1 VAEAQK
7 EVAAIDKQLK
17 DIDSANKSI
26 TTMVTVIEPATAS
39 DRPTSPRSTLILLLA
54 TIGGLCLGC
63 GVAMVRDIR
72 SGGVIEPGSL
82 DQLKMLGDGLP
93 VLARLPAVPRRQLAM
108 NSWRDRMVDS
118 AAEFSHACEQVHQAL
133 ESITSFSGGRTVVV
147 TSTKAREGKSTLA
160 SLLALTLAQTGNR
173 VLLVDANLHS
183 PVQGEIFGIDGD
195 YGLGNLLEEEIES
208 DFASCV
214 HPGNDDRMDV
224 LLSGASTAAFA
235 DLLNSQRFTDLLAAM
250 AAEYDCVLID
260 SPALAAGPEARIIA
274 SSCDATLI
282 LANESGINKKVLKQ
296 TRDSLTSVGGNVIGV
311 VLNGGMPAIG
321 TVDAVVN
328 IDVSHHAPVRPGVQV
343 TAAGPARVTT
353 PIPIP
358 APEPVQSVF
367 AAQVR
372 RVVDEEAEVSEPVLP
387 EVESEVDR
395 FGWIWSYSLVAILLL
410 GAWMAFHGLW
420 GASRIVGTLMSP
432 AQEPLTMLMA
442 GSGLLV
448 AMLLAGFQVRPPRQ
462 DIALIV
468 LGGILAAVTLN
479 GGAINTLWSSQQH
492 AAITSSTAQ
501 TILLFATLLFG
512 WSVVRRTRMAGP
524 LNIAD
529 PIVASDVALAVFAQA
544 SAMSAMMILLSHWHS
559 KGECLAVIAFSSC
572 LATMLAYWMAPLRS
586 SLCFWLSPFAV
597 ALFGY
602 LCAAASAQGIHVSML
617 MALARPMPLDYASMG
632 TIGAMLGF
640 WIARCAGR
648 IAWPTG

>member
-1 VAEAQK
+1 
-7 EVAAIDKQLK
+7 
-17 DIDSANKSI
+17 
-26 TTMVTVIEPATAS
+26 
-39 DRPTSPRSTLILLLA
+39 
-54 TIGGLCLGC
+54 
-63 GVAMVRDIR
+63 
-72 SGGVIEPGSL
+72 
-82 DQLKMLGDGLP
+82 
-93 VLARLPAVPRRQLAM
+93 
-108 NSWRDRMVDS
+108 
-118 AAEFSHACEQVHQAL
+118 
-133 ESITSFSGGRTVVV
+133 
-147 TSTKAREGKSTLA
+147 
-160 SLLALTLAQTGNR
+160 
-173 VLLVDANLHS
+173 
-183 PVQGEIFGIDGD
+183 
-195 YGLGNLLEEEIES
+195 
-208 DFASCV
+208 
-214 HPGNDDRMDV
+214 MDV

-235 DLLNSQRFTDLLAAM
+235 DLLNSQRFTDVLAAM

-296 TRDSLTSVGGNVIGV
+296 ARDSLTSVGANVIGV

-321 TVDAVVN
+321 KVDALVN
-328 IDVSHHAPVRPGVQV
+328 IDVSHHAPVQV
-343 TAAGPARVTT
+343 TAAGSARVTT
-353 PIPIP
+353 PTPIP

-372 RVVDEEAEVSEPVLP
+372 RVVDQEAKVSEPVLP
-387 EVESEVDR
+387 ELESEVDR
-395 FGWIWSYSLVAILLL
+395 FGWIWSYSLVAIFLL

-420 GASRIVGTLMSP
+420 GGNRIVGTLMSP

-448 AMLLAGFQVRPPRQ
+448 VMLLAGFQVRPPRQ
-462 DIALIV
+462 DLALIV

-512 WSVVRRTRMAGP
+512 WSVIRRTRIAGS
-524 LNIAD
+524 LDNAE

-648 IAWPTG
+648 IAWPSPFAVE